1 MNTTQMS
8 PQFASAFRARLVEHV
23 TAATPPKSR
32 RRILFA
38 GGIALALIVG
48 GTAAAAATG
57 LLPLPGGTATTELAE
72 TVSGTFTGT
81 AALDLGQRPAGAT
94 GVAVSLT
101 CLTPGTFVFDDGAS
115 VTCTTP
121 TDTTH
126 ATTYIV
132 PADAITDT
140 RVEITADPDAVW
152 TLTATWVQEQ
162 TTPWA
167 VNNGGDTYG
176 VINENGEPDLI
187 AVITTDNKP
196 GYVRRDDLHDA
207 DGTTA
212 AESFTSPEDALRW
225 QEQNAGIAH
234 YIPVYE
240 SDGETQIGVFQVGSN

>member
-1 MNTTQMS
+1 MNTPQMS
-8 PQFASAFRARLVEHV
+8 PEFASAFRARLVEHV
-23 TAATPPKSR
+23 TAATLPKR
-32 RRILFA
+32 RRHVLLA
-38 GGIALALIVG
+38 GGIALALVVG

-57 LLPLPGGTATTELAE
+57 LLPLPGGTATTELTE

-81 AALDLGQRPAGAT
+81 AALDLGPRPASAT
-94 GVAVSLT
+94 GAAVSLT

-121 TDTTH
+121 TDITH
-126 ATTYIV
+126 PTTYIV

-140 RVEITADPDAVW
+140 RVEITATPDAVW
-152 TLTATWVQEQ
+152 TLTASWVEEE

-196 GYVRRDDLHDA
+196 GYVRRDDLNDA

-225 QEQNAGIAH
+225 QEENVGIVH

-240 SDGETQIGVFQVGSN
+240 SDGETQIGVFQVGGN